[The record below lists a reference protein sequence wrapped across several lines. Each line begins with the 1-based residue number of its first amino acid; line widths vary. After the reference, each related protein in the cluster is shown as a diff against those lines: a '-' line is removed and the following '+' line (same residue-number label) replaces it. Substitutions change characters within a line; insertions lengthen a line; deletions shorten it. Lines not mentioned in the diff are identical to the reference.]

1 MQSVLAPAAPRPC
14 THKRQPFQMRDAA
27 MPKARLGVGDYVSI
41 ATDGPAEYATVVS
54 IRWVCLRKHTGEKV
68 MMQEHQCNLI
78 ESEGRQAGTICLE
91 DTLQE
96 VREKIKAKAKAKA
109 AAQPQVAVQSVK
121 KKMMPADE
129 SHTDK
134 TAKAKK
140 DAGLLQQSKIK
151 KPALKTHEPPQH
163 AAKKK
168 TKLAP
173 VVLESEGS
181 YTYDE
186 YESGAASPPPAKRAH
201 RGHSPRRS
209 PSRLRK
215 KSSPHRSLDKLRSP
229 RRSPKRK
236 HESDKADEDKPPVH
250 KTKMCRY
257 GSGACLR
264 GEWCTFMHDASEKGA
279 LVPALPRGLRYREKC
294 RFFFKKDSGCTDK
307 NCGFVHEEVPH

>member
-1 MQSVLAPAAPRPC
+1 
-14 THKRQPFQMRDAA
+14 
-27 MPKARLGVGDYVSI
+27 MPKARLGVGDYVSV
-41 ATDGPAEYATVVS
+41 ANDGPAEYATVVS
-54 IRWVCLRKHTGEKV
+54 IHWVCVRKHTGEKV
-68 MMQEHQCNLI
+68 MVQEHQCKLL
-78 ESEGRQAGTICLE
+78 ESEGRQAGQVCLA
-91 DTLQE
+91 DTLEE
-96 VREKIKAKAKAKA
+96 VREKTKAKAKAKA
-109 AAQPQVAVQSVK
+109 EAQPQLAVQPVK
-121 KKMMPADE
+121 KKMKPADE

-173 VVLESEGS
+173 VVTESEGS

-186 YESGAASPPPAKRAH
+186 YESGAASPPPAKREH

-215 KSSPHRSLDKLRSP
+215 KSSPHRSLDKPRSP

-236 HESDKADEDKPPVH
+236 RESDKADEDKPPLH

-257 GSGACLR
+257 ASGTCLR

-279 LVPALPRGLRYREKC
+279 LVPALPRGIRFREKC
-294 RFFFKKDSGCTDK
+294 RFFKTEQGCTDK
-307 NCGFVHEEVPH
+307 NCGFVHEEVPQ